1 MSNLEG
7 IRTHS
12 VEELERA
19 PRRPA
24 TIEDLRA
31 AEERAIF
38 ELRIK
43 LAAAAAEQQKE
54 NQK

>member
-1 MSNLEG
+1 MDIEG
-7 IRTHS
+7 IRTRS

-19 PRRPA
+19 PRHPV

-38 ELRIK
+38 ELRLK
-43 LAAAAAEQQKE
+43 LAAAAAEQQKDS
-54 NQK
+54 K

>member
-1 MSNLEG
+1 MGIEG
-7 IRTHS
+7 IKTCH
-12 VEELERA
+12 VEDLERG
-19 PRRPA
+19 PRRPV

-38 ELRIK
+38 ELRLK
-43 LAAAAAEQQKE
+43 LAAAAAEHKE